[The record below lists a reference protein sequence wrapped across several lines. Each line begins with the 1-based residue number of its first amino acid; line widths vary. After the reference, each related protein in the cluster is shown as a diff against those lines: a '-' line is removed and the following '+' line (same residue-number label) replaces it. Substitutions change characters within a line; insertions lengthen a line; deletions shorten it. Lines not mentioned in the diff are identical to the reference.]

1 MIHVIMIIIALAA
14 AFGIMLLA
22 YSKDGLKYRK
32 EEGAND
38 YVTGF
43 MMAVIIYFWGMDLR
57 TFITGSAETSAL
69 TYLFVFGAPILLAV
83 WAVYTRIKTK
93 QQMNEPPKPHKKSS
107 K

>member
-57 TFITGSAETSAL
+57 TFITGSAEISPL
-69 TYLFVFGAPILLAV
+69 SYIFVFGAPILLAV
-83 WAVYTRIKTK
+83 WAIYTRVKIK
-93 QQMNEPPKPHKKSS
+93 QQMNEPPKPHKKNSN
-107 K
+107 